1 MNVDLLRTFLEVA
14 KTRHFSHAAEN
25 LCLTQSAVSARI
37 KQLEGLV
44 GAPIFTRQR
53 NNILLT
59 NSGERLLPHAENIL
73 AAWQLTLQEVGVPE
87 KKNAQLSL
95 GGTSNLWDTFLQ
107 SLLPQLSIEFPNLYM
122 RTEIDNSQHLVRS
135 LLGRR
140 VDIFATL
147 DPPANNDFETE
158 VIGDLELIMVC
169 NHADKQ
175 MSNVPVMG
183 HVFVDWGTAFNIQQ
197 ARLFAEPVAPI
208 LHTAQ
213 SRIALEFILSHRG
226 AAYLPRAL
234 VQPYLDDGN
243 LFQVAESLEVRQE
256 VFAVY
261 LKGADTSLSVGPIIN
276 FLKKQD
282 IRPEIAMTPIEDDFQ
297 LSIEES

>member
-1 MNVDLLRTFLEVA
+1 MNTDLLRTFLEIA
-14 KTRHFSHAAEN
+14 KTRHFGHAAEN
-25 LCLTQSAVSARI
+25 LYLTQSAVSSRI
-37 KQLEGLV
+37 KQLEDIIGLPV
-44 GAPIFTRQR
+44 FTRQR

-59 NSGERLLPHAENIL
+59 TAGERLLPHAEALL
-73 AAWQLTLQEVGVPE
+73 ASWQLAVQEVGVPS

-107 SLLPQLSIEFPNLYM
+107 SLLPQLSIKFPNLYM
-122 RTEIDNSQHLVRS
+122 RTEINNPQHLVRS
-135 LLGRR
+135 LLGGR

-147 DPPANNDFETE
+147 DPPANGDFEIE
-158 VIGDLELIMVC
+158 VVGELELIMVC
-169 NHADKQ
+169 NHPGKHIDDI
-175 MSNVPVMG
+175 PILG

-197 ARLFAEPVAPI
+197 ARLFSEPVAPI

-234 VQPYLDDGN
+234 VQSYLDDEY
-243 LFQVAESLEVRQE
+243 LFQVTDTLEVDQQ

-261 LKGADTSLSVGPIIN
+261 LKGASTSLSLGPIIS
-276 FLKKQD
+276 FLKARD
-282 IRPEIAMTPIEDDFQ
+282 IKPDTALAPIEDDF
-297 LSIEES
+297 

>member
-1 MNVDLLRTFLEVA
+1 MNTDLLRTFLEVA
-14 KTRHFSHAAEN
+14 KTRHFGHAAEN
-25 LCLTQSAVSARI
+25 LFLTQSAVSSRV
-37 KQLEGLV
+37 KQLEAMIGMPV
-44 GAPIFTRQR
+44 FTRQR

-59 NSGERLLPHAENIL
+59 TAGERLLPHAESLL
-73 AAWQLTLQEVGVPE
+73 ASWQLAIQEVGVPS

-107 SLLPQLSIEFPNLYM
+107 SLLPKLSIKFPNLYM
-122 RTEIDNSQHLVRS
+122 RTEINNSQHLVRS
-135 LLGRR
+135 LLGGR

-147 DPPANNDFETE
+147 DPPANGDFEAE
-158 VIGDLELIMVC
+158 VIGELELIMVC
-169 NHADKQ
+169 NVDEQQ
-175 MSNVPVMG
+175 MEGIPTLG

-197 ARLFAEPVAPI
+197 ARLFTEPVAPI
-208 LHTAQ
+208 LHTGQ

-243 LFQVAESLEVRQE
+243 LFQVSGSLEVEQQ

-261 LKGADTSLSVGPIIN
+261 LKGSDTSLSLGPIIH
-276 FLKKQD
+276 FLKGRD
-282 IRPEIAMTPIEDDFQ
+282 IKPETAISPIEDEFK
-297 LSIEES
+297 